1 MTWRDSKLNTED
13 GLTTPEMAGYPAE
26 GPTPGSSGGVAA
38 IGSDRPAAPVEMP
51 APAMPSGWRLAL
63 VVTASALCGGIAV
76 VLWNR
81 RLLTKMR
88 EVAPMTGSD
97 EQDRLWEDDL

>member
-1 MTWRDSKLNTED
+1 
-13 GLTTPEMAGYPAE
+13 
-26 GPTPGSSGGVAA
+26 
-38 IGSDRPAAPVEMP
+38 
-51 APAMPSGWRLAL
+51 MPSGWRLAL